1 MAEATPLNPY
11 RVIWDLIHTV
21 DAADTI
27 ITHDAGCPRDQL
39 AAFWVSKA
47 PLSYLGWGK
56 TTQLGYGLGLA
67 MGAKTVH
74 PEKLCINVWGD
85 AAFGFTGLELETAV
99 REGIPVLSVL
109 FNNSSMATELP
120 MMQLSTG
127 KYGTTNV
134 GGDYTAIARA
144 LGAYAERVVQ
154 PSEIVPALRRGIEQT
169 RRGVPALLEFI
180 TSQET
185 AFSGMADG

>member
-1 MAEATPLNPY
+1 
-11 RVIWDLIHTV
+11 
-21 DAADTI
+21 
-27 ITHDAGCPRDQL
+27 
-39 AAFWVSKA
+39 
-47 PLSYLGWGK
+47 
-56 TTQLGYGLGLA
+56 
-67 MGAKTVH
+67 
-74 PEKLCINVWGD
+74 
-85 AAFGFTGLELETAV
+85 
-99 REGIPVLSVL
+99 
-109 FNNSSMATELP
+109 